1 MTKPIYCDR
10 HRADHMT
17 SCPRCAEEKIVELE
31 ELVAELKAAEG
42 ILHQTISRQRGLL
55 GEVANSG
62 VEFED
67 DRVRYV
73 TVQIDRDT
81 WDDLQLWFAK

>member
-17 SCPRCAEEKIVELE
+17 SCPRCAEEEL
-31 ELVAELKAAEG
+31 A
-42 ILHQTISRQRGLL
+42 ILTRTTSRQRELL
-55 GEVANSG
+55 GEVANSA

-67 DRVRYV
+67 DRVSYV
-73 TVQIDRDT
+73 SVQIDRDT